1 MITRPEQWKK
11 RNVNSCMCY
20 AAVAN
25 CQIVNFLES
34 RKFVERFWLQ
44 WRPPAGIH
52 FHWRGLKKCFL
63 QFKTFRRVIYIQIYI
78 LGGYNSTGGIHLSFQ
93 GFLIPLGDS
102 DIFPGGYNPTGGIQL
117 SFQGVLNST
126 GGIQLSFLGVY
137 NSTGGIQLSF
147 QGVYNSTG
155 GIQLSL
161 WGL

>member
-1 MITRPEQWKK
+1 MITRPEQRKK

-93 GFLIPLGDS
+93 GV
-102 DIFPGGYNPTGGIQL
+102 YNSTGGIQL
-117 SFQGVLNST
+117 SFQRVYNST

-137 NSTGGIQLSF
+137 NSIDGI
-147 QGVYNSTG
+147 
-155 GIQLSL
+155 
-161 WGL
+161 